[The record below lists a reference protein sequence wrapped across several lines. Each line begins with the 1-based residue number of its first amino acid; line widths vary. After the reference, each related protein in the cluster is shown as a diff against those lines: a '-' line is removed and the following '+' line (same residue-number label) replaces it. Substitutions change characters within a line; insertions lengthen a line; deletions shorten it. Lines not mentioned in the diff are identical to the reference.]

1 MLIKKRIFNT
11 FMRQKQQVRHKGAI
25 RHTNAQLWYKSRRQR
40 YMGFLVSTIG
50 WFSVVMLGLCGAMLF
65 YILAI
70 LLLSL

>member
-1 MLIKKRIFNT
+1 VNLFPVIEKRIT
-11 FMRQKQQVRHKGAI
+11 KGATKHSKI
-25 RHTNAQLWYKSRRQR
+25 GLWYKSRRQR
-40 YMGFLVSTIG
+40 YMSFLVSTIG

>member
-50 WFSVVMLGLCGAMLF
+50 WFSVVMLGLCAAILF

>member
-1 MLIKKRIFNT
+1 VSLFPVIDKRIT
-11 FMRQKQQVRHKGAI
+11 KGATKHSKI
-25 RHTNAQLWYKSRRQR
+25 GLWYKSRRQR

-50 WFSVVMLGLCGAMLF
+50 WFSVVMLGLCGAILF

>member
-1 MLIKKRIFNT
+1 MNLFLVIDKRIT
-11 FMRQKQQVRHKGAI
+11 KGATK
-25 RHTNAQLWYKSRRQR
+25 HTKIGLWYKSRRQR
-40 YMGFLVSTIG
+40 YMSFLVSTIG

>member
-11 FMRQKQQVRHKGAI
+11 FMRQKQQVRHNGAI

>member
-1 MLIKKRIFNT
+1 MNLFPVIDKRIT
-11 FMRQKQQVRHKGAI
+11 RGAT
-25 RHTNAQLWYKSRRQR
+25 RHTKTGLWTKSRKQR

-50 WFSVVMLGLCGAMLF
+50 WFSVALLGLCGALLF